1 MFRMTYLRM
10 KEALFDPIEIRKLIY
25 GLRILRFWNRPK
37 LYTIYFNEML
47 LERLTQIMVR
57 FYLVGKLFL
66 DNMVGRSLK
75 VNHQRFGST
84 KIRFDGVLCSG
95 YMSVDEGC
103 DFFV

>member
-1 MFRMTYLRM
+1 MYRMTYLQM

-37 LYTIYFNEML
+37 LYTIYFNDML
-47 LERLTQIMVR
+47 SESLIQIMVS
-57 FYLVGKLFL
+57 FYHVGKLFS
-66 DNMVGRSLK
+66 DKMINRSLK

-84 KIRFDGVLCSG
+84 KIGLDGVLCSG